1 MRVRQP
7 DKESAV
13 AWLKTVVT
21 KQRGLLLER
30 KASVLDARAAADRA
44 GASEIALLEA
54 GPSGALLVR
63 YETAAVRAL
72 HRALADLIKLRKE
85 EGRESDGPED
95 AASAC
100 DQGGG
105 TEDEGEATGQETG
118 QRNRADEEAT
128 RRETV

>member
-44 GASEIALLEA
+44 GASEIALLQE

-63 YETAAVRAL
+63 YESAAVRAL
-72 HRALADLIKLRKE
+72 HRALTDLVKLRKE
-85 EGRESDGPED
+85 EGRESDESEPSG
-95 AASAC
+95 AGASS
-100 DQGGG
+100 
-105 TEDEGEATGQETG
+105 
-118 QRNRADEEAT
+118 RRADAGDRPEPAK
-128 RRETV
+128 TVDNAGRPEPAC